1 MRLLAAIGALAI
13 IVAIV
18 LPIYFFGGF
27 YNVAATDQHFNIV
40 TTALDRVRMASIN
53 HHATDTPKVSLDDPA
68 VIQAGAKAF
77 SERGCVSCHGAPGAT
92 WAKFSEALYP
102 SPPDLSEVG
111 QHRTPAQIFWVVKNG
126 LKFTGMP
133 GFAAVDMK
141 DDEIWK
147 VVAFVKKLPSVSEAD
162 YKAWTAR

>member
-13 IVAIV
+13 IVAIA

-92 WAKFSEALYP
+92 WATFSEALYP